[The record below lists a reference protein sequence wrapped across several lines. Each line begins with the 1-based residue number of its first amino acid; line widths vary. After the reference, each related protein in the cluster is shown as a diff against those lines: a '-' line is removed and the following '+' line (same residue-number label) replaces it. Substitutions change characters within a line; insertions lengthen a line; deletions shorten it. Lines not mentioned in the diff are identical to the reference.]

1 MKGPMNRCKAI
12 LILAVMA
19 PLILSACAGNPEKAK
34 LSYLEKGK
42 AYMNKGSY
50 SSAAIEFRNALK
62 IDPKY
67 TEAYVQ
73 LAQADLRL
81 ADGSGA
87 FNSLQSAIEIDPNRT
102 DARILRGNI
111 YMLAARQQRKP
122 EYYSNAE
129 DDANFILKQDP
140 QNAQA
145 HHLLGSVLTA
155 EKKYDVALQEF
166 STVAKLEPTKA
177 SPYMEIGLVQIA
189 LQRWPDAEQSFKKAV
204 ELEPRAAQTYVD
216 LANCYRAQ
224 KNISEAEKVF
234 QQGAQNV
241 PGNID
246 IYLNWAATL
255 ASEGKAPD
263 AEATLKVLRD
273 QSPKSVDV
281 ATAIG
286 DYYLQRNLV
295 GQSLGEYQRGLSI
308 DPKSLLIQ
316 QKMEDVYL
324 TTGKT
329 EQAAQMDVALM
340 QQAPNDSTNKINH
353 GRLLIAHGK
362 FQEAVTSFQKTVA
375 DAANSNEAHYYLGMA
390 YWKNGETDQANAE
403 FQNAL
408 RISAGLPIAL
418 RALAQLNDSL
428 QHYSVAQIYAQE
440 LVQDNSSDPFDRL
453 LLGET
458 LLRLGKNKE
467 AEEQF
472 LAAKQMSPNN
482 PAPYVDMGLLY
493 QAENK
498 FQDAEKELQTALKMA
513 PQDSS
518 ALDQYVALLVSHG
531 NQSKAVSIVQQFI
544 AMNPKDSHANLTLS
558 GVQLEAKNYS
568 AASAAAEQAI
578 QLDPDSVL
586 PYLQLGEVLRRQ
598 GDGNGAI
605 QAYERAL
612 TRQPKAAAVIAAIGN
627 IYLNQNDLAKA
638 GAEFQKALDVDPN
651 LAVAQN
657 NLAWVYAE
665 QGQNLDVALGL
676 AQKAKSRNPDAVSF
690 TDTLAWVMYKKGDYT
705 EAIPYLQDCVKKTP
719 DSGQFRYHLGMAL
732 VAAGQKEQGKAA
744 LQAALKMNLDNAD
757 TQLARQALA
766 REN

>member
-1 MKGPMNRCKAI
+1 MKGSMNRCKAI
-12 LILAVMA
+12 LTLAVMA
-19 PLILSACAGNPEKAK
+19 PLILNACAGNPEKAK

-42 AYMNKGSY
+42 AYMNKGAY

-81 ADGSGA
+81 GDGSGA
-87 FNSLQSAIEIDPNRT
+87 FNSLQSAIEIDPNRM

-155 EKKYDVALQEF
+155 EKKYDAALQEF

-189 LQRWPDAEQSFKKAV
+189 LQQWPDAEQSFKKAV
-204 ELEPRAAQTYVD
+204 ELEPKTAQTYVD

-224 KNISEAEKVF
+224 KNTSEAEKVF

-241 PGNID
+241 PGNIE

-255 ASEGKAPD
+255 ASEGKATD

-273 QSPKSVDV
+273 QSPKSVEV
-281 ATAIG
+281 ATAVG
-286 DYYLQRNLV
+286 DYYLQRNMV
-295 GQSLGEYQRGLSI
+295 EQSLEEYQRGLSI
-308 DPKSLLIQ
+308 DPKNLPLQ

-353 GRLLIAHGK
+353 GRLLMAQGK

-375 DAANSNEAHYYLGMA
+375 DAGNSNEAHYYLGMA

-408 RISAGLPIAL
+408 RISAGLPVAL
-418 RALAQLNDSL
+418 RALAQLNYSL
-428 QHYSVAQIYAQE
+428 QRYSVAQIYAQE
-440 LVQDNSSDPFDRL
+440 LVQNDAANPVNHL

-458 LLRLGKNKE
+458 LFQQGKNKD
-467 AEEQF
+467 AETQF
-472 LAAKQMSPNN
+472 LTARQLAPSN
-482 PAPYVDMGLLY
+482 PGVHADLALLY
-493 QAENK
+493 RTEK
-498 FQDAEKELQTALKMA
+498 KLPEAEKEYETALQVA
-513 PQDSS
+513 PQNP
-518 ALDQYVALLVSHG
+518 AVLDQYAGFLVSRG
-531 NQSKAVSIVQQFI
+531 EQAKAVSMVQQFLGR
-544 AMNPKDSHANLTLS
+544 NPNNADTHLILS
-558 GVQLEAKNYS
+558 SLQLQGKNFS
-568 AASAAAEQAI
+568 AARSEAEQAI
-578 QLDPDSVL
+578 QLDQSSIPA
-586 PYLQLGEVLRRQ
+586 YMQLGQVLDSQ
-598 GDGNGAI
+598 GDESGAL
-605 QAYERAL
+605 QAYQKAL
-612 TRQPKAAAVIAAIGN
+612 DIDPNSAALITQVGN
-627 IYLNQNDLAKA
+627 IYMKQDDLTKA
-638 GAEFQKALDVDPN
+638 ASEFQKAIAADPN
-651 LAVAQN
+651 FAVAEN
-657 NLAWVYAE
+657 NLAWIYAE

-676 AQKAKSRNPDAVSF
+676 AQKAKSQKPEVISF

-705 EAIPYLQDCVKKTP
+705 GAIPYLKDCVKKSP
-719 DSGQFRYHLGMAL
+719 DSGQFQYHLGMAL
-732 VAAGQKEQGKAA
+732 VATGQKQQGKA
-744 LQAALKMNLDNAD
+744 LLETALKMNLDSND
-757 TQLARQALA
+757 SEQARQALA